1 MFAMRCGTRLAR
13 PDTSLSSRHHPLS
26 RCSRLRSRQHWT
38 PSPVGRY
45 YDPTTGQFLSVDP
58 DLQQTQDPYGY
69 AGNDPVQST
78 DPDSEASEPSP
89 TEGELFTAY
98 YESAV
103 TYLYEDSDGYCTF
116 GIGHLVNGLNPCTQV
131 DFAIVA
137 KLIHGNNCPATRVQ
151 VIDLFVADYTA
162 RAARVERALEA
173 DGLRYSQSQRAALV
187 DYDYWHGNLNSMT
200 LRKKQSIEGAMS
212 AWG

>member
-1 MFAMRCGTRLAR
+1 MGRGWPGQTL
-13 PDTSLSSRHHPLS
+13 PSPVVT
-26 RCSRLRSRQHWT
+26 T
-38 PSPVGRY
+38 PSPDAHGCVAGSTGR
-45 YDPTTGQFLSVDP
+45 PPQSGATTTRRRGNSLSVDP